1 MQLAKTCTL
10 VISLLSLL
18 LATTS
23 FAAQQKVEGV
33 NSYRGSKLIGDDVEN
48 AQGEDLGKIEDIV
61 FDRHDGRMTY
71 AVLSFGGFLGLGE
84 KYFAIPWNALTTK
97 AGEEN
102 TLILNVDKERLKN
115 APGFDKNHWPNM
127 ADRTWGQ
134 EIHTYYGTQPYWERE
149 ALRQEGKDPLV
160 SPTVRSGRVGE
171 SLPGMRDGEA
181 VTATILNVNTS
192 TKSLQLKTASG
203 EIVELKAPEGLLS
216 ELQTGDRVE
225 VVIRKQAKIEQSPMG
240 QPGREQPSSGQPG
253 DKAKSQN

>member
-1 MQLAKTCTL
+1 MQLAKTCTV

-33 NSYRGSKLIGDDVEN
+33 NSHRGSKLIGADVEN
-48 AQGEDLGKIEDIV
+48 TQGENLGQIEDIV

-84 KYFAIPWNALTTK
+84 KYFAIPWNALTAK

-102 TLILNVDKERLKN
+102 TLILNVDKEKLKN

-134 EIHTYYGTQPYWERE
+134 EIHTYYGTQPYWER
-149 ALRQEGKDPLV
+149 
-160 SPTVRSGRVGE
+160 TGRAGE
-171 SLPGMRDGEA
+171 TMTGMRAGEA

-192 TKSLQLKTASG
+192 TKSLQLRTAGG
-203 EIVELKAPEGLLS
+203 EIVEMKAPEGLLS
-216 ELQTGDRVE
+216 ELQAGDRVE
-225 VVIRKQAKIEQSPMG
+225 VVIRKQAKVEQSPMG
-240 QPGREQPSSGQPG
+240 QPGREQPGSGLPG
-253 DKAKSQN
+253 DKGKTQN